1 MSDKLLHK
9 RGVSRC
15 FLLTVGLSRK
25 FAHLLTE
32 LRHDLLRM
40 NNFSSRQLP
49 SKIFDEFLFKFFDN
63 DLFKYIGNTWIIAQK
78 TKVNCV

>member
-32 LRHDLLRM
+32 LQHDLLRM